1 MECMCNNCFEC
12 PYPDC
17 IISNKEMM
25 RRERTA
31 SKLRKQNKKKI
42 KKVVENYSVRG
53 TVSIPE
59 GGGIWNREQ
68 VCLT

>member
-25 RRERTA
+25 RRERA
-31 SKLRKQNKKKI
+31 DKKKRKGD
-42 KKVVENYSVRG
+42 KKKSKKQEVACYSTLG
-53 TVSIPE
+53 TVGLPGRGSTWESKI
-59 GGGIWNREQ
+59 
-68 VCLT
+68 CLT